1 MIHLELSLSKYEI
14 DYVITQSSEI
24 FINSHWLCVFVW
36 RHGRIKKNN
45 CLTVHSVTHTYAKT
59 NANNCQIPIVS
70 ISRCGMEPLSMVAF
84 TSFRFTMTF
93 GRNVEML
100 PAIYLDMT
108 QWLIDLSIFCD
119 KLLFNFAFEWR
130 KNGQNVRQT

>member
-1 MIHLELSLSKYEI
+1 
-14 DYVITQSSEI
+14 
-24 FINSHWLCVFVW
+24 
-36 RHGRIKKNN
+36 
-45 CLTVHSVTHTYAKT
+45 
-59 NANNCQIPIVS
+59 
-70 ISRCGMEPLSMVAF
+70 MVAF